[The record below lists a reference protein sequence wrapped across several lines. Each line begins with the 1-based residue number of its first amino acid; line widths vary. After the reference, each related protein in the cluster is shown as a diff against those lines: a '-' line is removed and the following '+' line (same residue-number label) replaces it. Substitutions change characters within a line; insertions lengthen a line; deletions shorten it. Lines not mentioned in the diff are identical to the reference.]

1 MKNKYENPNIRISK
15 VYTKSG
21 DKGKTDLIGGTSV
34 PKDDIRVV
42 SYGEIDE
49 LNVLIGFCAFH
60 LKNIKSFDRKGYLL
74 SRLISI
80 QNELFNLGTVLASI
94 GYDSSSNLP
103 KIDRDDV
110 LLLEKDIDTMNKSL
124 DALNSFVLPG
134 GNEIILHLHLSRVV
148 CRRAERSVVSV
159 VNEYKEEDT
168 IIIEYLNR
176 LSDYLFV
183 LGRWISKATTED
195 EELWNPNNITSSKT

>member
-1 MKNKYENPNIRISK
+1 M
-15 VYTKSG
+15 
-21 DKGKTDLIGGTSV
+21 
-34 PKDDIRVV
+34 
-42 SYGEIDE
+42 
-49 LNVLIGFCAFH
+49 
-60 LKNIKSFDRKGYLL
+60 
-74 SRLISI
+74 ISI

-124 DALNSFVLPG
+124 DSLNSFVLPG